1 MGWRI
6 EGRKRQNRRG
16 ARKIQY
22 VLRANGST
30 RNREKRRNLWLKM
43 MVPSAYANTEVVTP
57 PYHPTRR
64 QFLISMQ
71 ETKDA
76 VLLAVRI
83 A

>member
-1 MGWRI
+1 
-6 EGRKRQNRRG
+6 
-16 ARKIQY
+16 
-22 VLRANGST
+22 
-30 RNREKRRNLWLKM
+30 
-43 MVPSAYANTEVVTP
+43 MVYGSAYANTDVVTP
-57 PYHPTRR
+57 QYHPTRR